1 MIFGSVMA
9 CTPSVVPSSL
19 GSITRPGSLGIISAR
34 DLGHPFETGQKYF
47 FFFCLE
53 TKETKIQGSIFLSY
67 KLLIP
72 AKRFELAALK
82 QQIFLRLIHNLLN
95 AKKMRPP
102 ELHSCRITI
111 DNSAYMR

>member
-1 MIFGSVMA
+1 MIFGSSHGVHSMRFA
-9 CTPSVVPSSL
+9 FSL

-34 DLGHPFETGQKYF
+34 VVGHPFETGQKYF

-82 QQIFLRLIHNLLN
+82 QQIFLRLHL
-95 AKKMRPP
+95 
-102 ELHSCRITI
+102 
-111 DNSAYMR
+111 